1 MKKIFISLLFLLL
14 LGVIMSSTAMAKEPI
29 ISPALNIL
37 AGKTDMAKAALVGEN
52 MGFTAD
58 DFLKAMN
65 LKFIDGITVSA
76 LPKEEDGKLMLG
88 KTNVSEGEYISADK
102 LQKLTFVP
110 QSKSVRASTFFFNVN
125 SSEYALKCN
134 MFFLDKINYSPTLS
148 LVNKNLLTF
157 KAHEE
162 TPNVGR
168 LSSYDPEGDPVSYE
182 IVKYPKNG
190 SVVLSDISKGEYV
203 YTPTD
208 NFYGEDSFSYV
219 ARDVYG
225 NYSAKAEVKVTVKQ
239 KQTNVVFGDIS
250 TLEVYN
256 SALTMA
262 ENQLMCPSP
271 VDGVTYF
278 CPDQTISRGEF
289 LALAMQ
295 SCGIDTPD
303 STNVIY
309 FDDNDEIP
317 KDVRDYVNTAYSL
330 GIINGSKIDDKLC
343 FLPNSTITRAEAAV
357 MLNNILSYSDAGE
370 EPIIMP
376 TFADSSNIP
385 SWAKESIAVMNH
397 MGIISSNDGNASPES
412 IVTRGDAACM
422 LAQIIEIFN

>member
-1 MKKIFISLLFLLL
+1 MKKNFISLFFLFLFIL
-14 LGVIMSSTAMAKEPI
+14 VMSLTVSASEPI
-29 ISPALNIL
+29 ISPALDIL
-37 AGKTDMAKAALVGEN
+37 AGRTDMAKAALVGEN

-58 DFLKAMN
+58 DFLRSMN
-65 LKFIDGITVSA
+65 LKFIDGITVAS

-110 QSKSVRASTFFFNVN
+110 QSKSVKSSTFFFNVN
-125 SSEYALKCN
+125 SSEYAIKCN
-134 MFFLDKINYSPTLS
+134 MFFLDKTNYSPTLS

-182 IVKYPKNG
+182 IVKYPRNG
-190 SVVLSDISKGEYV
+190 AIVISDSSKGEYV
-203 YTPTD
+203 YTPAEG
-208 NFYGEDSFSYV
+208 FWGQDSFSYV
-219 ARDVYG
+219 ARDIYG
-225 NYSAKAEVKVTVKQ
+225 NYSAEAEVKVSVKQ
-239 KQTNVVFGDIS
+239 KQTNVVFADIS
-250 TLEVYN
+250 SLEVYN

-278 CPDQTISRGEF
+278 CPDQQISRSEF
-289 LALAMQ
+289 LTLAMQ

-303 STNVIY
+303 SASVIY

-343 FLPNSTITRAEAAV
+343 FLPNSTITKAEAAV
-357 MLNNILSYSDAGE
+357 MLNNILSYSDARE
-370 EPIIMP
+370 QPVIMP
-376 TFADSSNIP
+376 TFADSGDIP

-397 MGIISSNDGNASPES
+397 MGIMPSNNGNASPES
-412 IVTRGDAACM
+412 IVTRGDAAVM